1 MAEKVIEWDRE
12 KLYDQIWTRPLRTVA
27 HEHGLSDVA
36 LAKVCKKLHIPRPG
50 VGYWRRKECGF
61 KVERVP
67 LPPAKGI
74 VTAVS
79 RLPDIQEKKQRSLS
93 EELIPLRKVTEAPK
107 AIHPV
112 IK

>member
-1 MAEKVIEWDRE
+1 MAARVIEWDQE

-67 LPPAKGI
+67 LPPAKGSSPWSATCRI
-74 VTAVS
+74 F
-79 RLPDIQEKKQRSLS
+79 KRSQGDCQ
-93 EELIPLRKVTEAPK
+93 KN
-107 AIHPV
+107 
-112 IK
+112 